1 MKAIDAYLIW
11 FFLIFLGLLLFYFTP
26 TRGGT
31 TTVSTTKFFV
41 SGKPRRIIQVR
52 GASRQKVSPISKSGR
67 ATGERRT
74 VYTWSNDKPGV
85 STWKLENWPL
95 VYVDGMTV
103 KVDRNVSASVSVAP
117 GPGRTRGML
126 LINGYPVYQY
136 VVDKSPTNFRG
147 EGIAPSETNIPPGIW
162 QTVVN
167 SKGPLKKPNPG
178 RTIARPGLLTD
189 QCSAKGVRLCA
200 DQMIPTDS
208 LVCFDGDTCKL
219 ADYSDASNPCGDA
232 GVEPCG
238 FVAPLC
244 PSKQCCNAG
253 GVGCA
258 SKDTCYPYK
267 SKGRG
272 GTCNDGDSTCRCV
285 HDRFNNRLG
294 KHHKH
299 AHKIRHQRRKND

>member
-1 MKAIDAYLIW
+1 MKSIYAHLIW
-11 FFLIFLGLLLFYFTP
+11 IFLIIFGLTLYFRP
-26 TRGGT
+26 TRESVT
-31 TTVSTTKFFV
+31 RISATKFFV
-41 SGKPRRIIQVR
+41 SGKPRQIIQVQ
-52 GASRQKVSPISKSGR
+52 GASLLKTSPISKSGK
-67 ATGERRT
+67 ATSERRT

-85 STWKLENWPL
+85 STWKEANWPL
-95 VYVDGMTV
+95 VYVDGM
-103 KVDRNVSASVSVAP
+103 KVRVSGNVSASVSVAP

-136 VVDKSPTNFRG
+136 VVDKSSANFRG

-162 QTVVN
+162 QTVN
-167 SKGPLKKPNPG
+167 NAKGPLRKPNPS

-208 LVCFDGDTCKL
+208 LVCIDGNTCKL
-219 ADYSDASNPCGDA
+219 ADYSDASNPCGNA
-232 GVEPCG
+232 AVEPCG

-244 PSKQCCNAG
+244 PNKKCCNEG

-258 SKDTCYPYK
+258 SKDKCYPYK

-272 GTCNDGDSTCRCV
+272 GTCRNGDSTCRCV
-285 HDRFNNRLG
+285 QDRFNNRLG

-299 AHKIRHQRRKND
+299 AHKIRHQRRKKN